1 MTEASRRTTSRRD
14 LSRHEQFEQIS
25 PEVGELDEDAFDE
38 LAASDLDE
46 ALALLAD
53 LTGATDPRLRA
64 LARRLAGRLFLDL
77 AKRGPARPRGVGKL
91 VSRRFTPDG
100 GDLDLDASLEELGS
114 ARAAGRAVEP
124 DELRIRGWATPGTAL
139 CLLVDRSGS
148 MGGGPLATSALAAAA
163 VASRAPDDYSVVAF
177 GKECVVVRSQ
187 DVPRP
192 ADVVV
197 GDVLALRGHGTTD
210 LVGALQTAARQLGR
224 SRAGRKITVLLS
236 DCRATT
242 PGDVAA
248 AARALD
254 ELVILAPEGDDA
266 EALALAG
273 QIGCRLG
280 RVSGPGQ
287 VAEVLMQILAD

>member
-1 MTEASRRTTSRRD
+1 M
-14 LSRHEQFEQIS
+14 
-25 PEVGELDEDAFDE
+25 GELDEDAFDE
-38 LAASDLDE
+38 LAADALDD

-53 LTGATDPRLRA
+53 LTGATDPKLRA

-77 AKRGPARPRGVGKL
+77 ARRGPVRPRGVGKL
-91 VSRRFTPDG
+91 VTRRFTPDG
-100 GDLDLDASLEELGS
+100 GDLDLDASFEELAA
-114 ARAAGRAVEP
+114 ARAAARVVEP

-148 MGGGPLATSALAAAA
+148 MGGAPLATSALAAAA

-192 ADVVV
+192 PDQVVS
-197 GDVLALRGHGTTD
+197 DVLTLRGHGTTD
-210 LVGALQTAARQLGR
+210 LAGALQTAARQLAR

-242 PGDVAA
+242 PGDVHA

-266 EALALAG
+266 EAVQLAG
-273 QIGCRLG
+273 AIGCRVG
-280 RVSGPGQ
+280 RVAGPSQ
-287 VAEVLMQILAD
+287 VADVLMQVLAD